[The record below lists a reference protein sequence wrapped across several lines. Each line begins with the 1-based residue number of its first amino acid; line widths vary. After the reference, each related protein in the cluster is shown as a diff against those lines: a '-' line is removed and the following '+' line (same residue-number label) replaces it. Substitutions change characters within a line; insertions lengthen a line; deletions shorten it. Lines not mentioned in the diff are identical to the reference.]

1 MKKTVITFTITLF
14 GMGLFAQ
21 KMTSTDSIK
30 AVVSSWKSALRST
43 RNVKRVVLNY
53 SDPALC
59 PIKAAD
65 ETINYKTFEAW
76 GQANQTLRPYYDE
89 TEKALKLDYNWENSG
104 FGFANWGDYLYNYW
118 ITKQT
123 SNVAGFNPFYNSDEW
138 KAKPSELK
146 DSVVGVTL
154 NLTDTINRIVKVEYK
169 IVGLNVGD
177 SANLRMDLLDV
188 NGRST
193 GGHSAKRII
202 GGTTLP
208 NDGQWHTATFY
219 WNASKDWANLDSE
232 VGYQGYGD
240 ASLND
245 AAQQSFS
252 DEYDAT
258 WFTVANGRG
267 WGSSSP
273 EAPSGLFGFIPNS
286 KIGIENSNSPFMG
299 DKYAIPVDAANI
311 AGFKFIINDG
321 PSVAY
326 HDKKFSLLVKSI
338 SIGNQSATGDDLYNP
353 SYVFA
358 DISSVTLNK
367 SNKSKIIQLKD
378 YYSIA
383 GAVFSFEQQA
393 NSKLNVTQTDGLLTI
408 TSNDICGVFNE
419 DIIVKA
425 IANGKEVSTKISVF
439 QIEPITSTLE
449 FKTIPNQIIT
459 GNTPVVSFDI
469 TPFLSNKSSNQVI
482 TYSVK
487 NDEASASINL
497 TNENVIEASIT
508 NPLWIG
514 SVVATVSAKDQCGQ
528 IVSTN
533 VIYSKSIAQTAPTT
547 SELSSGSLTVSKS
560 MVEKNESIQLY
571 PSLINTTNVYWEMEG
586 ANQTTSTL
594 ISPVIKYSKPG
605 LYKIVLNAFHY
616 KDILKIE
623 KTIKVIGIDKNTTQT
638 CIGKTYTFTVNDNT
652 MQYKWSDGSTLQ
664 SISVSPT
671 EAVSYYVTAT
681 KDGKSFLDSVTI
693 KNIQVVHA
701 DPLCL
706 ATIDET
712 GSKVLLAWERT
723 ANKGTLKY
731 NIYREGF
738 TNIYTKI
745 GETKFESIGIFV
757 DSSAFVNKRA
767 YRYKMTTT
775 DTCGVETPVES
786 SNSHKT
792 IHLQKVIGNNEL
804 QLSWTLYEGAD
815 ILGYKLLEGLDE
827 SSMKELDEFGT
838 DQTSYTIT
846 NPGNNKYRV
855 VSVFAKTIDPS
866 KLKSDAKTFSES
878 LSNYANVSE
887 TSSKIVENDLYIVA
901 IPNPSNGTFKCLV
914 KNEKCSDFKLAIY
927 NSIGDVIVE
936 KQYEN
941 HSSIEDVFSLAPGQ
955 YYIKAI
961 SDSGVKCLSVIVY

>member
-1 MKKTVITFTITLF
+1 MKKVVITFTITLMSM
-14 GMGLFAQ
+14 GMFAQ
-21 KMTSTDSIK
+21 TITTSDSIK
-30 AVVSSWKSALRST
+30 AIVSSWKSALRCT
-43 RNVKRVVLNY
+43 KNVKRVVLNY

-59 PIKAAD
+59 PIKAANG
-65 ETINYKTFEAW
+65 TIDFKTFETMGMA
-76 GQANQTLRPYYDE
+76 ASRLKPYFDE
-89 TEKALKLDYNWENSG
+89 TEKALKIDFDWTDSYNGE
-104 FGFANWGDYLYNYW
+104 ANWGDYLSSYW
-118 ITKQT
+118 VTKQT
-123 SNVAGFNPFYNSDEW
+123 NNIAQFNPFYNSDDW
-138 KAKPSELK
+138 KSKPSDSK

-154 NLTDTINRIVKVEYK
+154 NLTDTVNRIIIVEYK
-169 IVGLNVGD
+169 LIGLDQTD

-193 GGHSAKRII
+193 GGHSAKRTL
-202 GGTTLP
+202 GGSTLP
-208 NDGQWHTATFY
+208 NDGMWHTATFY
-219 WNASKDWANLDSE
+219 WNASKDWASLESE
-232 VGYQGYGD
+232 MGYQNYGD
-240 ASLND
+240 ASLSD
-245 AAQQSFS
+245 YSQMSFS
-252 DEYDAT
+252 DGYDAT
-258 WFTVANGRG
+258 WFTVPNGRG
-267 WGSSSP
+267 YGMSAP
-273 EAPSGLFGFIPNS
+273 APSGLFGFIPN
-286 KIGIENSNSPFMG
+286 KNSYGNSPFTG
-299 DKYAIPVDAANI
+299 DMYDIPVDAANI

-321 PSVAY
+321 PSVQY
-326 HDKKFSLLVKSI
+326 HDKNFSLLIKSI
-338 SIGNQSATGDDLYNP
+338 SIGNQLATANDLYNP
-353 SYVFA
+353 SYVFT
-358 DISSVTLNK
+358 DISNVILNK
-367 SNKSKIIQLKD
+367 ANKSKTIQLKD

-383 GAVFSFEQQA
+383 GAVFSYELQA
-393 NSKLNVTQTDGLLTI
+393 NSKLNVSQVDGQLI
-408 TSNDICGVFNE
+408 ISSNDICGVFNE

-425 IANGKEVSTKISVF
+425 LANGKEVSTKISVY
-439 QIEPITSTLE
+439 QLEPITSTLE

-459 GNTPVVSFDI
+459 GYTPIVSLDI
-469 TPFLSNKSSNQVI
+469 TTFLTNKSSNQEI
-482 TYSVK
+482 TYAVK
-487 NDEASASINL
+487 SDEPSASISL
-497 TNENVIEASIT
+497 TNENVIEASVT

-514 SVVATVSAKDQCGQ
+514 CVVATVSATDQCGQ

-533 VIYSKSIAQTAPTT
+533 VIYSKSSAQSAPTT
-547 SELSSGSLTVSKS
+547 SVLNSGSLSISKS
-560 MVEKNESIQLY
+560 MVQRNESIQLY
-571 PSLINTTNVYWEMEG
+571 PSLINTTNVSWEMEG
-586 ANQTTSTL
+586 ADQTTSTL

-638 CIGKTYTFTVNDNT
+638 CKGKTYTFAVNDNT

-671 EAVSYYVTAT
+671 EPVSYYVTAT

-693 KNIQVVHA
+693 KNIQVVHP

-731 NIYREGF
+731 SIYREGF

-745 GETKFESIGIFV
+745 GESKFDSIGIFV
-757 DSSAFVNKRA
+757 DSAATVSKRA

-775 DTCGVETPVES
+775 DTCGVESPIET

-887 TSSKIVENDLYIVA
+887 TSSKIVENDLYLVA

-936 KQYEN
+936 KQYKN
-941 HSSIEDVFSLAPGQ
+941 HSSIEEVFSLTPGQ

-961 SDSGVKCLSVIVY
+961 SDSGVNCLPIVVY